1 MSTDRL
7 TNLGLL
13 GVALIWGANFSIVKE
28 ALQELTPLT
37 LNALR
42 FPLASL
48 LLVVI
53 LWRRGRLQLP
63 EREDWGR
70 VLALGVVGNIVYQ
83 LLFIF
88 GLSLT
93 RAGNASLLLATV
105 PVWTI
110 LLSYF
115 LGHERPSGLVW
126 LGVSATLSGM
136 VLVVVGGGGLALGGG
151 TLVGDLLMIASA
163 IGWSMYTVGSRNL
176 IQRYGPMRV
185 TAWTLWVGTIGLV
198 AAGLPGL
205 SRTDF
210 GRLSPLAWGA
220 VFYAGFVSLTVA
232 YLLWYRGV
240 QRIGSARTAV
250 YSNMVP
256 VVAMLVAW
264 LWLGERPT
272 LLQVV
277 GATVILGGISV
288 ARLGTSKQLPAPS
301 GEGGGA
307 EFAAS

>member
-1 MSTDRL
+1 MPTDRF

-48 LLVVI
+48 LLVGI
-53 LWRRGRLQLP
+53 LWRRDLLQLP
-63 EREDWGR
+63 AREDLGR
-70 VLALGVVGNIVYQ
+70 VLALGVVGNIIYG

-115 LGHERPSGLVW
+115 LGHKRPSALVW
-126 LGVSATLSGM
+126 LGVTGTLSGM
-136 VLVVVGGGGLALGGG
+136 VLVVVGGGGLGSGSG

-163 IGWSMYTVGSRNL
+163 IGWSVYTVGSRNL

-198 AAGLPGL
+198 AAGLPRARARTSGGSL
-205 SRTDF
+205 RSLGEPSSTRASSRL
-210 GRLSPLAWGA
+210 RSPTCSGTAAFSASAARAPRSTRTWCRW
-220 VFYAGFVSLTVA
+220 SRC
-232 YLLWYRGV
+232 WSRGS
-240 QRIGSARTAV
+240 GWASARRCCKC
-250 YSNMVP
+250 S
-256 VVAMLVAW
+256 
-264 LWLGERPT
+264 
-272 LLQVV
+272 
-277 GATVILGGISV
+277 
-288 ARLGTSKQLPAPS
+288 APR
-301 GEGGGA
+301 
-307 EFAAS
+307 